1 MANAYFRP
9 LDAFGTQSFQQAG
22 QPAGWYQFLVD
33 VPVVPTIPI
42 VLRDIAQGLLIQAIS
57 EIRYCLSPAAAA
69 AGTTAY
75 LVLPAGTTLFLSGA
89 QSMRQFCILLPAAG
103 AEFVVQIYTGN
114 IGPIPLINQPAAA
127 APGPPPPPPPGGA
140 VVPTSNTLH
149 VMAAPWGNDA
159 TGTRERLDLPFLTC
173 AAAEAAASS
182 GDTIMVWNGTFTGG
196 GLGTTSLFYRLHG
209 ATLTCAAGPLFDIS
223 SNFVDI
229 SGSGSLQG
237 AIDGPVVNLLNGRF
251 TNNGIDLTGAQDGI
265 VGDTCEIF
273 GTFSIRSQ
281 RQGITTIGDCTVEIR
296 GNVTTQTGIG
306 LYFTDQIAAT
316 IYGDVTTNSVT
327 GNDAI
332 SALQRGNVFIYG
344 NVTSQDGISIYTDRC
359 NMNVIGNVTSF
370 AGRAVLIS
378 DTAKV
383 SINGNIS
390 AGTEGVDTGTS
401 GIFELFGNIDAE
413 DIGLKS
419 TGGSVNMTGN
429 VTSKRDDAVSI
440 DSATANITGTLI
452 GANDGVSLGAGLRA
466 VDSNTTFFGNAY
478 GLGTQNAI
486 ILNNGSIIHN
496 GIASH
501 LNTAA
506 AVFMQGVVQ
515 AELHGTYIGGSSSG
529 AIRLLNCTAGT
540 AVNVYGSATGTFSG
554 LFMQGSSGAVV
565 HMYSEVV
572 GNTNGAV
579 VIQNGGRV
587 YLHSFVRC
595 TTAIAAVRISGAAT
609 DLHLMA
615 GCRIERTGAG
625 NSITSFSPG
634 GQVLTI
640 RSFVASANT
649 AIEGTLIVNGV
660 LNIIV

>member
-75 LVLPAGTTLFLSGA
+75 LVLPAGATLFLSGA

-114 IGPIPLINQPAAA
+114 IGPIPLINQPGAG

-209 ATLTCAAGPLFDIS
+209 ATLTCAAGPLFDIN

-237 AIDGPVVNLLNGRF
+237 ANDGPVVNLLNGRF
-251 TNNGIDLTGAQDGI
+251 TCNGIDLTGGQDGI

-273 GTFSIRSQ
+273 GSFSIRSQ
-281 RQGITTIGDCTVEIR
+281 RNGITTISNCTVEIR
-296 GNVTTQTGIG
+296 GNITTQTGIG
-306 LYFTDQIAAT
+306 LQFTDQIAAT
-316 IYGDVTTNSVT
+316 IYGDVTTNST
-327 GNDAI
+327 SGNEAI
-332 SALQRGNVFIYG
+332 SAAQRGNVFIYG
-344 NVTSQDGISIYTDRC
+344 NVSSQDGIAIFTNRS
-359 NMNVIGNVTSF
+359 NMNVLGNVTSF
-370 AGRAVLIS
+370 LGKGIDIS
-378 DTAKV
+378 GDAKV

-390 AGTEGVDTGTS
+390 AGTEGVDTGNL
-401 GIFELFGNIDAE
+401 GIFELFGNIVAE

-419 TGGSVNMTGN
+419 TGGSINMTGN
-429 VTSKRDDAVSI
+429 VTSQRDDAVSI

-452 GANDGVSLGAGLRA
+452 GAVAGLRA
-466 VDSNTTFFGNAY
+466 ADSNTTLFGNAY
-478 GLGTQNAI
+478 GLGTTSAI
-486 ILNNGSIIHN
+486 VLINGNIIHN

-506 AVFMQGVVQ
+506 AVFMQGVVK

-540 AVNVYGSATGTFSG
+540 VVNVYGSATGDFSG
-554 LFMQGSSGAVV
+554 LFMQGSTGSVV
-565 HMYSEVV
+565 HMHSEVV
-572 GNTNGAV
+572 GTTNGAV
-579 VIQNGGRV
+579 VIQGGGRV

-595 TTAIAAVRISGAAT
+595 TTGIAAVRISGAAT